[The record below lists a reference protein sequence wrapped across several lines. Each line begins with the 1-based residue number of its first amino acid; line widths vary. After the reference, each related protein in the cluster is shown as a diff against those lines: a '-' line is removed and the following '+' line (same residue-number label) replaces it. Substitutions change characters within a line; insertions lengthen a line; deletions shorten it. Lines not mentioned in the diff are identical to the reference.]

1 MLSRL
6 DEIIYPN
13 CCEVIELASQR
24 YFYPIFKNGSTNIRK
39 YALSANYKFL
49 YNQQLRNIQT
59 IDVILRD
66 PAERIISG
74 IQTYIYNTK
83 KDNPALDVNTI
94 KWFAENYQFLD
105 RHYTPQLSW
114 LINLNRYNNIAK
126 LKFYDM
132 SEISNITETDY
143 YVAKVNDDID
153 LSIDFEMFIRLDNLL
168 MTLIGEELTFKEILT
183 YLEQKDKVAFQKL
196 KCIALD

>member
-13 CCEVIELASQR
+13 RCEVIELASQR

-66 PAERIISG
+66 PTERIISG

-83 KDNPALDVNTI
+83 QDNPILNVNTI